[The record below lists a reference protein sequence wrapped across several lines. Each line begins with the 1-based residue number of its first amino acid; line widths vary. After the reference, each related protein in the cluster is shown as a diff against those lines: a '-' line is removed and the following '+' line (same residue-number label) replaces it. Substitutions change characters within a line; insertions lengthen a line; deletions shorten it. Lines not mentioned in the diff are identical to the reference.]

1 VFNADSPKARAA
13 AGEILR
19 IGNHNIPSRVFTF
32 GQLSDA
38 TNSFSPENLLGEG
51 GFGRVY
57 RGYISETMEVKSIP
71 SPSFPFYVS
80 LSWHLKMLCYIQH
93 VSDVNYVHT

>member
-1 VFNADSPKARAA
+1 VLNADSPKARAA

-57 RGYISETMEVKSIP
+57 RGYISETMEVIKIP

-80 LSWHLKMLCYIQH
+80 LSWHPKMLYNIQQ
-93 VSDVNYVHT
+93 